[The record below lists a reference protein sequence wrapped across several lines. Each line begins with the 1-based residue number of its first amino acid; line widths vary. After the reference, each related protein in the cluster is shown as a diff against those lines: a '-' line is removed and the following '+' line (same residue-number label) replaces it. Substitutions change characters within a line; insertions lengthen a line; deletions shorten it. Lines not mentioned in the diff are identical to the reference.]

1 MSDSLQSLLESDRRA
16 AVVADLVD
24 VIDTEV
30 SGQKGLGGA
39 AVKTAYAAA
48 QKVKPGVVSSA
59 TNLMLPTFV
68 SELQPLW
75 DSKPA
80 GTSFPDH
87 LTANSDTAAEALLTV
102 TDDQAAT
109 ANPALGKVYTSLRR
123 KAKGYVADALPR
135 VGAVIEKHAG

>member
-1 MSDSLQSLLESDRRA
+1 MSDSLTSLLDTDRA
-16 AVVADLVD
+16 AVVADLVE

-48 QKVKPGVVSSA
+48 QKVKPNVVSSA
-59 TNLMLPTFV
+59 TDMMLPDFLTA
-68 SELQPLW
+68 LTPLW
-75 DSKPA
+75 DSRPA
-80 GTSFPDH
+80 GVSFGDH
-87 LTANSDTAAEALLTV
+87 LAAHSDEASEALLTV

-109 ANPALGKVYTSLRR
+109 AHPALAKVYNSLRG
-123 KAKGYVADALPR
+123 KAKGYVGAALPR